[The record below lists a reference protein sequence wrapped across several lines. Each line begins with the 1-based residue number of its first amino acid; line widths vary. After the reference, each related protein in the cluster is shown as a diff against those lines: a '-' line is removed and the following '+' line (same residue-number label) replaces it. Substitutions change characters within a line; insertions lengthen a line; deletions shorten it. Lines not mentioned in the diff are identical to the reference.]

1 MARIIHLHAGMRRAG
16 ANPPPGMPEPERSA
30 NAIPVILSFAIVCWL
45 GLIALVITLAN
56 GRVTLKTALVVIF
69 LWIFG
74 LLVTIAV
81 QEWRARGAK

>member
-1 MARIIHLHAGMRRAG
+1 MSRIIHLHGAMRRTG
-16 ANPPPGMPEPERSA
+16 ATPPPEMPEPERSA
-30 NAIPVILSFAIVCWL
+30 NPVPIFLSFAIVCWL
-45 GLIALVITLAN
+45 GLIALVITLAD

-81 QEWRARGAK
+81 QEWRAGRGR